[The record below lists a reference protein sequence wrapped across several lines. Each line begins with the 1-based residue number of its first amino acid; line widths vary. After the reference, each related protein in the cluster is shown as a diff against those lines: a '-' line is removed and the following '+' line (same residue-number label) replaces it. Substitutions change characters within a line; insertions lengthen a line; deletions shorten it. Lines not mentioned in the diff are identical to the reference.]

1 MKTEKTEPLA
11 ILRQKAEALMNE
23 KTSKGGSHFSEVET
37 LELLNELEKLQSD
50 LESKIEHLEE
60 RLIAATDI
68 REFKASDAALIESQ
82 KLYADLVSNQTAGI
96 YRILVQQ
103 QESGTSIVGSTTVE
117 FVSSRFCEIL
127 EVDPAEFSFD
137 GIPAFFG
144 RIHPE
149 DIQGFVRSNEMAQKS
164 LKPYIYD
171 ARLLIGDRIKWVRF
185 ESCPRKLEDGSIRW
199 TGITFDI
206 TEQRLAEEALKR
218 SEERQ
223 RFILESLPV
232 AIYSS
237 PVNPDLDTTWIS
249 GDIQK
254 ITGYLKEEYLFENDF
269 WRKHLHPEDKERVLN
284 AFRNFPKIGEMIL
297 EYRWKCKDDQYH
309 WFMDRSVHLENDSRN
324 EFLGVVADITDK
336 KEAEETIRQNEEK
349 YRMLLE
355 FASDAFFQGD
365 KNGNLI
371 IVNSVAIE
379 QTGYSREELL
389 KMNMKDLFS
398 AEMLDEK
405 PLKYDQLRNGEIIK
419 AERNLICKDEKL
431 IIVEMNSR
439 MMPDGTFQ
447 SFFRDITERKRIEN
461 ALKRKLSELEIYYE
475 LAITRERKMIA
486 LKGEINQ
493 LLERL
498 GEKLK
503 Y

>member
-1 MKTEKTEPLA
+1 MRTEKPEPLA

-23 KTSKGGSHFSEVET
+23 KTSKGSSPFSEVET
-37 LELLNELEKLQSD
+37 LELLNELEEHLLN
-50 LESKIEHLEE
+50 LEIKIEHLT
-60 RLIAATDI
+60 ATADI
-68 REFKASDAALIESQ
+68 KDHKASDAALIESQ

-96 YRILVQQ
+96 YRILVQP

-127 EVDPAEFSFD
+127 EVDPAEFSID

-164 LKPYIYD
+164 LEPYIYD

-185 ESCPRKLEDGSIRW
+185 ESCPRRLEDGSARW
-199 TGITFDI
+199 TGVTLDI
-206 TEQRLAEEALKR
+206 TEHRLAEEALKR

-237 PVNPDLDTTWIS
+237 PVNPDFDTTWIS
-249 GDIQK
+249 KDIQK
-254 ITGYLKEEYLFENDF
+254 ITGYEKDEYLSLNDF
-269 WRKHLHPEDKERVLN
+269 WRERLHPDDKAMVLD
-284 AFRNFPKIGEMIL
+284 AFKNFPEKGEMIL
-297 EYRWKCKDDQYH
+297 EYRWRCKEDQYH
-309 WFMDRSVHLENDSRN
+309 WFLDRSVQLENKSGK
-324 EFLGVVADITDK
+324 EFLGVIVDITK
-336 KEAEETIRQNEEK
+336 RKHAEEVIRLEEER

-355 FASDAFFQGD
+355 FATDAFFQGD
-365 KNGNLI
+365 KDGRII

-379 QTGYSREELL
+379 QTGFSREELL
-389 KMNMKDLFS
+389 KMHLTDLFS
-398 AEMLDEK
+398 AETLKEN
-405 PLKYDQLRNGEIIK
+405 PLKYSLIRTGETVK
-419 AERNLICKDEKL
+419 TERELTCKDGKL
-431 IIVEMNSR
+431 IMVEMNSR

-447 SFFRDITERKRIEN
+447 TFFRDITERKRIEN
-461 ALKRKLSELEIYYE
+461 ALKQKLSELEIYYE

>member
-1 MKTEKTEPLA
+1 MNGKAKASA
-11 ILRQKAEALMNE
+11 ILRQKAEELLKRKPLM
-23 KTSKGGSHFSEVET
+23 GDAPYSEADA
-37 LELLNELEKLQSD
+37 LELLNELEVCLSE
-50 LESKIEHLEE
+50 LELKIEHLEE
-60 RLIAATDI
+60 RLATDI
-68 REFKASDAALIESQ
+68 PEPKVSDVALEESQ

-96 YRILVQQ
+96 YRILVQKP
-103 QESGTSIVGSTTVE
+103 ENGSSIIGSTTIE
-117 FVSSRFCEIL
+117 FVSKRFCEIL
-127 EVDPAEFSFD
+127 EVGPDEFLID

-144 RIHPE
+144 RIHPDDTE
-149 DIQGFVRSNEMAQKS
+149 GFVRSNEHAQQS
-164 LKPYIYD
+164 LEPYIHE

-185 ESCPRKLEDGSIRW
+185 ESSPRRLENGSVRW
-199 TGITFDI
+199 TGVILEI
-206 TEQRLAEEALKR
+206 TEQR
-218 SEERQ
+218 
-223 RFILESLPV
+223 V
-232 AIYSS
+232 
-237 PVNPDLDTTWIS
+237 
-249 GDIQK
+249 
-254 ITGYLKEEYLFENDF
+254 
-269 WRKHLHPEDKERVLN
+269 
-284 AFRNFPKIGEMIL
+284 
-297 EYRWKCKDDQYH
+297 
-309 WFMDRSVHLENDSRN
+309 
-324 EFLGVVADITDK
+324 
-336 KEAEETIRQNEEK
+336 AEETIRQNEEK

-379 QTGYSREELL
+379 LTGFSREELL

-419 AERNLICKDEKL
+419 TERELICKDGKP
-431 IIVEMNSR
+431 ITVEMNSR

-447 SFFRDITERKRIEN
+447 SFFRDITERKLIEK

-486 LKGEINQ
+486 LKGEINV